1 MVFHFFALLLKTF
14 KIIQIYN
21 ISTKNR
27 ISAMLED
34 GCVTTKK
41 CRLFHVYRN
50 VAFFKSTYKDKK
62 QDINKFLLKLVHFF
76 LKIFILL
83 EHF

>member
-1 MVFHFFALLLKTF
+1 MVFSFFFALLLKTF

-27 ISAMLED
+27 ISAVLED
-34 GCVTTKK
+34 GCVTTEK

-50 VAFFKSTYKDKK
+50 VAFFLLMKTR
-62 QDINKFLLKLVHFF
+62 NK
-76 LKIFILL
+76 I
-83 EHF
+83 